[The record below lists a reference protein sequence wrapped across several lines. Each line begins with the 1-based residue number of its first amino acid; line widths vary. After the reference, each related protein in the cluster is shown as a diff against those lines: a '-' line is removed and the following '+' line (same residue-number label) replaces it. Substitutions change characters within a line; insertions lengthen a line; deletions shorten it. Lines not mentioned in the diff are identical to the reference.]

1 VKYQINNRA
10 VRSGIYLII
19 VGGLLFIFSSL
30 LSFLW
35 NSFISQQLNLNS
47 ISRLEALGLISLSVI
62 FYLAIR
68 FGYKDSLTN
77 SSNSTKKNCNIA
89 KLSATNDKFFKNLT
103 IEEKEK
109 LKESIIACC
118 SPQPKNNYTVYSKTE
133 SS

>member
-30 LSFLW
+30 LAFLW
-35 NSFISQQLNLNS
+35 NSIISQQLNLNE
-47 ISRLEALGLISLSVI
+47 ISRLESLGLISLSLI

-77 SSNSTKKNCNIA
+77 SSNSTKKNCNFA
-89 KLSATNDKFFKNLT
+89 NLSVTNDKFFKNLT
-103 IEEKEK
+103 DEDKEK
-109 LKESIIACC
+109 LKESIIQCC
-118 SPQPKNNYTVYSKTE
+118 SPQPKNNVPLYSE
-133 SS
+133 SELR